1 MMYDA
6 ISPQQFK
13 NHDKRLQIPQLA
25 VALGQSGTE
34 ATKAAIA
41 LSIKRTVK
49 NFIDKPGGQR
59 NQDQVRADLLPF
71 VAVIVG
77 QPADQSAIE
86 FFGDAGWKRFAPGK
100 VLLNTRW
107 QIGPWAPVACVHAND
122 LEHAATVDARAVA
135 PVPTAT
141 AAGTLALV
149 AMAALVALALASLTL
164 VALVAMGDLPAT
176 LAITGISQRRH
187 RATDQRQTSN
197 RRNQ

>member
-1 MMYDA
+1 MYDA

-107 QIGPWAPVACVHAND
+107 QVRPGAPIARIHAND
-122 LEHAATVDARAVA
+122 LEHAAPVDARAIA
-135 PVPTAT
+135 PVPTA
-141 AAGTLALV
+141 AGTLVLV
-149 AMAALVALALASLTL
+149 AMTTLVAL
-164 VALVAMGDLPAT
+164 ALVAMGDLPAT